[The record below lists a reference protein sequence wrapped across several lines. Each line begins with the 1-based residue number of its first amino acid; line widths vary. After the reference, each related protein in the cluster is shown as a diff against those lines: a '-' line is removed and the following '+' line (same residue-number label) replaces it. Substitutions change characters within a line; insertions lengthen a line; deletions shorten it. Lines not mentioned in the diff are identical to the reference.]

1 VDRLPT
7 VHARS
12 NEGRGHPATPLIDR
26 RTRVEVRQRL
36 FFLRWSLRMNAKTA
50 TGAAGLT
57 RRELLGSTVSLDGA
71 TALTAAAQSAF
82 LSGRPD
88 ARIDI

>member
-1 VDRLPT
+1 MDRLPT

-26 RTRVEVRQRL
+26 RTRGEVRQRL
-36 FFLRWSLRMNAKTA
+36 FLMELAHERKDRDGRCRTDTPGTA
-50 TGAAGLT
+50 
-57 RRELLGSTVSLDGA
+57 RLDRQPR
-71 TALTAAAQSAF
+71 LIAQSAF